1 MFRLPKKLKNNE
13 INHLYKNINEAFETV
28 YSDSGWVSFLSYFY
42 DADYVIES
50 LDSEEFNRTKNS
62 AVHNHFRIYGV
73 EKILNL
79 KSFQNNLISRKFAEL
94 KNQFPGDFE
103 GFFDEWFEEE
113 VWRNSCLSKDLKID
127 SNKFNIIENFTPQI
141 LKNIHNLICN
151 SDLNTL
157 SLVSDIELNTKF
169 LIKSEDFMKDI
180 SKKYYPFLL
189 MYFDTISLYA
199 HLVSHLD
206 IFEKHHAFL
215 YKQAERV
222 NKKYFDNPDYD
233 AEILREFTHE
243 SRSHFFDEILGI
255 GEDQEI
261 LKQEENYIKYKED
274 LKKALD
280 TIENFTKTCIVFEV
294 FANEMDDYDL
304 SEYKISIDDQ
314 SNFVANVDENLFS
327 KLNTLNPDNINEF
340 INYDYDKN
348 LNFKSVNKLIKKY
361 ETILD
366 ICIGNYDK
374 YTPHAIYTACNK

>member
-42 DADYVIES
+42 DADYVIKS
-50 LDSEEFNRTKNS
+50 LDSEEFNRIKNY
-62 AVHNHFRIYGV
+62 AVSVHFKIYGV
-73 EKILNL
+73 EEILNL
-79 KSFQNNLISRKFAEL
+79 KSFQNNLISKKFAEL

-206 IFEKHHAFL
+206 IFKKHHKL
-215 YKQAERV
+215 LQKQAEKV
-222 NKKYFDNPDYD
+222 NDEYFSNPDY
-233 AEILREFTHE
+233 E
-243 SRSHFFDEILGI
+243 SESIRDFLYDIRSEFFDTFLGF
-255 GEDQEI
+255 GDDQEI
-261 LKQEENYIKYKED
+261 SKQEENYIKYKED

-348 LNFKSVNKLIKKY
+348 LNFKSVNKLIKEY

>member
-1 MFRLPKKLKNNE
+1 MFRLPKKLETKE
-13 INHLYKNINEAFETV
+13 INFLYKVIRERTEGFS
-28 YSDSGWVSFLSYFY
+28 SDRWIRFLQYFY
-42 DADYVIES
+42 DADLNI
-50 LDSEEFNRTKNS
+50 DSFNENEFQLIKNS
-62 AVHNHFRIYGV
+62 AIDSHYQFFHF
-73 EKILNL
+73 EEILNF
-79 KSFQNNLISRKFAEL
+79 KSFQKNPLSKKFLEL
-94 KNQFPGDFE
+94 KNQFPLDYDSS
-103 GFFDEWFEEE
+103 FFDWLWGGILEQ
-113 VWRNSCLSKDLKID
+113 SCLNKKIKLNSD
-127 SNKFNIIENFTPQI
+127 NNNIINTFTPQI

-206 IFEKHHAFL
+206 IFKKHHKL
-215 YKQAERV
+215 LQKQAEKV
-222 NKKYFDNPDYD
+222 NDEYFSNPDY
-233 AEILREFTHE
+233 E
-243 SRSHFFDEILGI
+243 SESIRDFLYDIRSEFFDTFLGF
-255 GEDQEI
+255 GDDQEI
-261 LKQEENYIKYKED
+261 FKQEENYIKYKED

-304 SEYKISIDDQ
+304 NKYKISIDDQ

-348 LNFKSVNKLIKKY
+348 LNFKSVNKLIKEY